1 MTGLPSGWVTI
12 KLSDL
17 SERIT
22 KGSTPT
28 TYGFSYQDA
37 GVRFVKAESLSGRR
51 IIPERCAFINA
62 EAHAAFL
69 RSQLADGDVLFTI
82 AGTLGRVGLVG
93 ETDLPANTNQA
104 VAICRPLDKV
114 LSPFI
119 ARYLESEHSSAAVQE
134 AKRGV
139 GLQNLNLQQVGDFQL
154 GLPPLPEQR
163 RIVRKLDT
171 LSARSTT
178 ARTHLTAIEKLVE
191 RYQRAVTER
200 LFEELLAEHGEK
212 ELGELCERVTKGASP
227 NWQGFEYATE
237 GIVFV
242 RSQNVLW
249 GALDLTDTAF
259 LPPAFNDKQRNSV
272 IRENDVL
279 LNIVGASIG
288 RSAVATSAIS
298 GANCNQAVAVIR
310 LKAPT
315 SSDARY
321 LSQWLMSPAA
331 QAQITENAVDVA
343 RANFSLG
350 QAKQLKLPW
359 PPAEIRRETLAK
371 IETAFAKIDR
381 LAAEAAKAL
390 RLLGHLDQ
398 RILAKAFAGDLVPQD
413 PTDEPAEALL
423 ARIREARAAAPKG
436 KRVRKPSV

>member
-1 MTGLPSGWVTI
+1 MTGLPQGWAKTTLGEI
-12 KLSDL
+12 LYFQYGKSLS
-17 SERIT
+17 SEKRVGGGVAVYGSNGIVGRHNEAIT
-22 KGSTPT
+22 ASPTLVIGRKGSIGEVHFSESGCFPIDT
-28 TYGFSYQDA
+28 TYFVDRFDA
-37 GVRFVKAESLSGRR
+37 VDPRFALAILQVLPIKQMNRASA
-51 IIPERCAFINA
+51 IPGLNRE
-62 EAHAAFL
+62 EAH
-69 RSQLADGDVLFTI
+69 S
-82 AGTLGRVGLVG
+82 
-93 ETDLPANTNQA
+93 
-104 VAICRPLDKV
+104 
-114 LSPFI
+114 
-119 ARYLESEHSSAAVQE
+119 
-134 AKRGV
+134 
-139 GLQNLNLQQVGDFQL
+139 LQIP
-154 GLPPLPEQR
+154 LPPLPEQR

-191 RYQRAVTER
+191 RYRRAVTER
-200 LFEELLAEHGEK
+200 LFEELLAEHGEQ

-249 GALDLTDTAF
+249 GALDLSDTAF

-288 RSAVATSAIS
+288 RSAVATRAIS

-310 LKAPT
+310 LKTPT
-315 SSDARY
+315 PSDARY
-321 LSQWLMSPAA
+321 LSQWLTSPAA

-359 PPAEIRRETLAK
+359 PPEEVRLETLAK

-390 RLLGHLDQ
+390 KLLGHLDQ

-413 PTDEPAEALL
+413 PTDEPAETLL
-423 ARIREARAAAPKG
+423 ARIRDARAAAPKAG
-436 KRVRKPSV
+436 RGRKAKT